1 MTSTALI
8 TGGMGFVGPYLRKL
22 LEAEGMDV
30 YDFDIRGGG
39 DVRDYESLRMTIE
52 AMQPDYI
59 FHLAAQA
66 YVPESWPDPHRTI
79 DVNVSGTLNLLDAV
93 RNTGSHARVLLAG
106 TSEEYGYN
114 HSEIEETTVCEPSTP
129 YGVSKLAAGQLGLA
143 YAHKYG
149 LPVVVTRAFNH
160 TGPGHAPA
168 YAIPAFA
175 KKVAEVMAGKAEEVT
190 HGNLE
195 AVRNYTDVRDMVR
208 AYRILIDKPS
218 DIYNVCSNN
227 TVSLQ
232 SVLDDLI
239 ALSGMDIYTSV
250 DERLYRSGSSSF
262 PRPWCIM
269 TNTWWQPEIEFS
281 QTLSDVLDYWKEN
294 V

>member
-1 MTSTALI
+1 MKTALI
-8 TGGMGFVGPYLRKL
+8 TGGMGFVGPYLRGL
-22 LEAEGMDV
+22 LEAEQMDV

-39 DVRDYESLRMTIE
+39 DVRDYEAVRMAVE
-52 AMQPDYI
+52 AFDPDYI

-66 YVPESWPDPHRTI
+66 YVPESWPDPHRAM
-79 DVNVSGTLNLLDAV
+79 DVNTMGTLNLLEAV
-93 RNTGSHARVLLAG
+93 RNTGSHARLLLAG
-106 TSEEYGYN
+106 TSEEYGYD
-114 HSEIEETTVCEPSTP
+114 HTEIEETTPCFPSTP

-143 YAHKYG
+143 YARQYG

-175 KKVAEVMAGKAEEVT
+175 KKVAEVLAGRAEEVT

-218 DIYNVCSNN
+218 DVYNVCSEN

-232 SVLDDLI
+232 SVLDKLI
-239 ALSGMDIYTSV
+239 ELSGIQLQTAV
-250 DERLYRSGSSSF
+250 DPKLFRSGSSHF
-262 PRPWCIM
+262 PKPRCIS
-269 TNTWWQPEIEFS
+269 TSAWWKPEIPFE
-281 QTLSDVLDYWKEN
+281 QTLSNILDYWKER